1 MDFFEHQQQARRHT
15 ALMMLMF
22 VAAVVAIVLA
32 INAVGGCIY
41 LYITDRPF
49 FPLGRAFAAVPRQA
63 YVVTTG
69 VVLAAIAWGSIS
81 RMMELSSGGA
91 AVADLLGAQRIK
103 RDSQQ
108 PLERRLLNIVEEMA
122 LASGIS
128 VPQVYVM
135 DEARSINAFAAG
147 YSPNEAA
154 VTVTRGTMEQL
165 SRDELQGV
173 IGHEFSHILNGD
185 MRLNIRL
192 MGVIAGIVIIG
203 AFGEF
208 LMRVGSGKNS
218 DKNEGNLPMLFG
230 GVVIW
235 LIGLVGVFAGRVI
248 KAAISREREFLA
260 DASSV
265 QFTRNPEGI
274 AGALFKIGQ
283 GTSLISVQHAEEVSH
298 MCIGAATVDF
308 FEFDIM
314 RTHPPV
320 DERIDRIL
328 GPGARLLLR
337 ARAKRAEAQAVPAG
351 DSPVVAE
358 FLSPLTAPAAA
369 GPVPV
374 PGQVP
379 VFGRGAA
386 ESVRTTQGALIASV
400 GNPSTA
406 HIEYARRILEQLPA
420 EMRTSAGNADGGRAV
435 LAALLLGEG
444 EVQSRQIGMIRS
456 QAGDVV
462 AAKAASFVSLLR
474 PLGPRARMPL
484 LDLAMPSLK
493 RMDEGARDALQRLVK
508 DLAEADGRVTVGE
521 FVLLTLCRRHLG
533 PEPKRAPP
541 VKYRSVDGV
550 AGEAGVVLSL
560 LAHSGGGGMSAFDKG
575 MAALGIRGGV
585 LRSPAELGIAT
596 VEGALYELKLLAP
609 LKKPLVIKACL
620 EIVMADGKLTV
631 AEGELMR
638 AICAAL
644 DSPLPPILET
654 IEAVA

>member
-15 ALMMLMF
+15 ALMVLMF

-32 INAVGGCIY
+32 INVVGGFIF
-41 LYITDRPF
+41 LYATDHPF
-49 FPLGRAFAAVPRQA
+49 FPPGRALAAVPRMA

-81 RMMELSSGGA
+81 RMMDLSSGGA
-91 AVADLLGAQRIK
+91 AVAELLGAQRIK

-208 LMRVGSGKNS
+208 VMRVGSGKNS

-230 GVVIW
+230 GLVIW
-235 LIGLVGVFAGRVI
+235 LIGLIGVFAGRVI

-314 RTHPPV
+314 LTHPPIG
-320 DERIDRIL
+320 ERIDRLL

-358 FLSPLTAPAAA
+358 FLSPLFAPAAA
-369 GPVPV
+369 GAA
-374 PGQVP
+374 PGQAP
-379 VFGRGAA
+379 AFGRGAA
-386 ESVRTTQGALIASV
+386 ESVRTTQAALIASV
-400 GNPSTA
+400 GSPSTA
-406 HIEYARRILEQLPA
+406 HVEYARRILEQLPA
-420 EMRTSAGNADGGRAV
+420 ELRAAAGNAEGGRAV
-435 LAALLLGEG
+435 LAALLLGEDD
-444 EVQSRQIGMIRS
+444 VRSRQIEMIRS
-456 QAGDVV
+456 QAGDAV
-462 AAKAASFVSLLR
+462 AAQAASFAGLLR

-533 PEPKRAPP
+533 PEPKGAPP
-541 VKYRSVDGV
+541 VKYRSVDAV
-550 AGEAGVVLSL
+550 ATELGVVLSL
-560 LAHSGGGGMSAFDKG
+560 LAHSGGSGMSAFDKG
-575 MAALGIRGGV
+575 MAALGIKGGV
-585 LRSPAELGIAT
+585 LRSPAELGIAA

-620 EIVMADGKLTV
+620 EVVMADGKLTV

-638 AICAAL
+638 AIGAAL
-644 DSPLPPILET
+644 DTPLPPILET
-654 IEAVA
+654 VEAVA

>member
-15 ALMMLMF
+15 ALMVLMF

-32 INAVGGCIY
+32 INVVGGCIF
-41 LYITDRPF
+41 LYATDQAL
-49 FPLGRAFAAVPRQA
+49 FPPGRAFAAVPRMA
-63 YVVTTG
+63 YVATTV

-91 AVADLLGAQRIK
+91 AVAELLGAQRIK

-135 DEARSINAFAAG
+135 DEPRSINAFAAG

-154 VTVTRGTMEQL
+154 VTVTRGAMEQL
-165 SRDELQGV
+165 NRDELQGV

-218 DKNEGNLPMLFG
+218 DKNEGNLPMLFAG
-230 GVVIW
+230 LVIW
-235 LIGLVGVFAGRVI
+235 LIGLIGVFAGRVI

-283 GTSLISVQHAEEVSH
+283 GTSLIGAQHAEEVSH
-298 MCIGAATVDF
+298 MCIGSATVDF
-308 FEFDIM
+308 FEFDILL
-314 RTHPPV
+314 THPPI
-320 DERIDRIL
+320 DERIDRVL

-337 ARAKRAEAQAVPAG
+337 ARAKRAEAQAVAVG
-351 DSPVVAE
+351 ESPVVAE

-369 GPVPV
+369 GLA
-374 PGQVP
+374 PGQAP
-379 VFGRGAA
+379 AFGRGAA
-386 ESVRTTQGALIASV
+386 ESVRTTQAALIASV
-400 GNPSTA
+400 GHPSTA

-420 EMRTSAGNADGGRAV
+420 ELRTAAGNAEGGRAV

-444 EVQSRQIGMIRS
+444 EVRSRQVEMIRS
-456 QAGDVV
+456 QAGEAV
-462 AAKAASFVSLLR
+462 AAQAASFAGLLR

-493 RMDEGARDALQRLVK
+493 RMDAGGRDALLRLVK
-508 DLAEADGRVTVGE
+508 DLVEADGRVTIGE

-533 PEPKRAPP
+533 PEPKGAPP
-541 VKYRSVDGV
+541 VKHRSVDDV
-550 AGEAGVVLSL
+550 AGEVGIVLSL

-575 MAALGIRGGV
+575 MAALGIKGGV

-609 LKKPLVIKACL
+609 LKKPFVIKACL

-644 DSPLPPILET
+644 DSPLPPILDSTEV
-654 IEAVA
+654 VA